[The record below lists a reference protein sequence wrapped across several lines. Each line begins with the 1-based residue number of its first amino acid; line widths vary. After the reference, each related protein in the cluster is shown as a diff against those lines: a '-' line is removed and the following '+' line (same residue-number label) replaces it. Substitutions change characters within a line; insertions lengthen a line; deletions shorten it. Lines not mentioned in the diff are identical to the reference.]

1 MNSRSCLLILSVI
14 LSLCCSLS
22 GLSQT
27 TIVLDHP
34 INGKD
39 YSQVISCHFDQ
50 TRCSQKGTDT
60 EVQVILMAGEWTI
73 NSTIS
78 LTYRDQ
84 LILDYGA
91 SIVRAQCRTTEPLIH
106 LKGKYSAV
114 IGKSKNLIKSKCNNL
129 QDGIIK
135 IGHSS
140 ATSRGNL
147 ISCQVQNLL
156 IQGPTDLIPTIKNG
170 YSNRAFD
177 QITGI
182 YIYSNQNEP
191 NQKHLTASYYH
202 TLRDI
207 DIAFV
212 STGVHFYNSTACTLD
227 NILLNRVGIHGG
239 HGILIQGGL
248 ENKIS
253 NVHHGYSPNANSLS
267 FTQSRYSYDP
277 SFNTVVN
284 YVVEIGK
291 MKGDL
296 ARINGGGHCINI
308 DVDPQDFYNNTIT
321 IGCNHPTSPKLRSG
335 KSMSDY
341 QTKSNR
347 SVIK

>member
-114 IGKSKNLIKSKCNNL
+114 IGSHVRYRTSSSKDLPTSSRRSKMA
-129 QDGIIK
+129 IAI
-135 IGHSS
+135 
-140 ATSRGNL
+140 
-147 ISCQVQNLL
+147 
-156 IQGPTDLIPTIKNG
+156 
-170 YSNRAFD
+170 
-177 QITGI
+177 
-182 YIYSNQNEP
+182 E
-191 NQKHLTASYYH
+191 HLTRLQGS
-202 TLRDI
+202 TS
-207 DIAFV
+207 IAIR
-212 STGVHFYNSTACTLD
+212 TNPTR
-227 NILLNRVGIHGG
+227 NIS
-239 HGILIQGGL
+239 QQ
-248 ENKIS
+248 
-253 NVHHGYSPNANSLS
+253 A
-267 FTQSRYSYDP
+267 
-277 SFNTVVN
+277 
-284 YVVEIGK
+284 
-291 MKGDL
+291 
-296 ARINGGGHCINI
+296 
-308 DVDPQDFYNNTIT
+308 TIT
-321 IGCNHPTSPKLRSG
+321 L
-335 KSMSDY
+335 
-341 QTKSNR
+341 
-347 SVIK
+347 